1 MNLRKSTVAKSD
13 EIKSK
18 LKRREIESN
27 KRKSRQLVKV
37 ANANQ
42 ASIAEALE
50 LSKLAQSSQ
59 SSDTETEVEQNN
71 QEEDEF
77 WYDTSNIELSCTTS
91 PVLEE
96 PLSHRNPET
105 WSHSN

>member
-18 LKRREIESN
+18 LKHREIESK

-42 ASIAEALE
+42 ASIDEALE

-59 SSDTETEVEQNN
+59 SSDTETEFEQNN

-77 WYDTSNIELSCTTS
+77 WLHYLSSPRRTSFSS
-91 PVLEE
+91 E
-96 PLSHRNPET
+96 P
-105 WSHSN
+105 